1 MSRRFVTLVCGL
13 TLMVACTL
21 RAHTEE
27 QASVVVVV
35 GTGGNDD
42 YAALFTEWGADWAT
56 AARIARAKL
65 ATIGSG
71 EDSVEKLNSALA
83 AEAKDGT
90 EPLWLVLLGH
100 GTATGGDAKFNLRG
114 DDVPVS
120 RVVEWL
126 KPFQRPVVVVC
137 GFSTSGAWLKP
148 LAAPNRIVVTATRSG
163 GEINFARFGGHLA
176 AAIADVEADLD
187 QDGQTSLLEAYI
199 AASRRTAE
207 WYAQEGRLATE
218 HSLLDDNGDGAGT
231 PADWFS
237 GVRAV
242 KKPREG
248 QPDGARAH
256 QVHLIKSAGEQSL
269 SPDARKRRDA
279 LEAELAKLREEKTS
293 MPEDEYLRKLE
304 QVLVELAKVYRGGE
318 KPPPRD

>member
-1 MSRRFVTLVCGL
+1 MSRMLAKLTCGAAL
-13 TLMVACTL
+13 IGALILPL
-21 RAHTEE
+21 RAAD
-27 QASVVVVV
+27 QASVIVVV
-35 GTGGNDD
+35 GAGGNDEF
-42 YAALFTEWGADWAT
+42 AALFTEWAADWAS
-56 AARIARAKL
+56 AARLAQAKL
-65 ATIGSG
+65 TTIGSG
-71 EDSVEKLNSALA
+71 KEESVEKLSAMLA
-83 AEAKDGT
+83 AESKDSS

-114 DDVPVS
+114 DDVPAS

-148 LAAPNRIVVTATRSG
+148 LAASGRIVVTSTRSG
-163 GEINFARFGGHLA
+163 GEINFARFGGYLA
-176 AAIADVEADLD
+176 SAIADAEADLD

-199 AASRRTAE
+199 AASRRTAD

-218 HSLLDDNGDGAGT
+218 HALLDDNGDGAGT

-248 QPDGARAH
+248 QADGARAH
-256 QVHLIKSAGEQSL
+256 QVHLVRSAAEKGL
-269 SPDARKRRDA
+269 SVEARKRRDA
-279 LEAELAKLREEKTS
+279 LEGELAKLREEKAS
-293 MPEDEYLRKLE
+293 MPEEEYLKKIE
-304 QVLVELAKVYRGGE
+304 EVLVELGKVYRG
-318 KPPPRD
+318 R